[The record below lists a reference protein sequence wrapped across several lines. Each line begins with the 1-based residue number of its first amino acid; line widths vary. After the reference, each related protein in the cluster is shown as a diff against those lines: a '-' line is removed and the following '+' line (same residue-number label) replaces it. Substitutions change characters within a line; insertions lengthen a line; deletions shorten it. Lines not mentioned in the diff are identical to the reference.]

1 MKLFTEELAAACWN
15 DDVVQLVAVIE
26 SMTAQLFWS
35 SCESNLLQFVAF
47 SESVCSDSFHAGRY
61 INVIQFITI
70 IECIMFNLL
79 HRTRDD
85 DMRQLF
91 LATESHLSD
100 NLYSL
105 RNRKTGIMVHVV
117 NQALLVGGIDCL
129 AVKLKVIAV
138 NLL

>member
-1 MKLFTEELAAACWN
+1 
-15 DDVVQLVAVIE
+15 
-26 SMTAQLFWS
+26 
-35 SCESNLLQFVAF
+35 
-47 SESVCSDSFHAGRY
+47 
-61 INVIQFITI
+61 
-70 IECIMFNLL
+70 MFYLL

-91 LATESHLSD
+91 LATECHLSD

>member
-1 MKLFTEELAAACWN
+1 
-15 DDVVQLVAVIE
+15 
-26 SMTAQLFWS
+26 
-35 SCESNLLQFVAF
+35 
-47 SESVCSDSFHAGRY
+47 
-61 INVIQFITI
+61 
-70 IECIMFNLL
+70 MFNLL

-117 NQALLVGGIDCL
+117 NQALLVGGIYCP

>member
-1 MKLFTEELAAACWN
+1 
-15 DDVVQLVAVIE
+15 
-26 SMTAQLFWS
+26 
-35 SCESNLLQFVAF
+35 
-47 SESVCSDSFHAGRY
+47 
-61 INVIQFITI
+61 
-70 IECIMFNLL
+70 
-79 HRTRDD
+79 
-85 DMRQLF
+85 MRQLF
-91 LATESHLSD
+91 FATESHLSD